1 MPKRFSIKDE
11 IGFFVTVPEGLIERA
26 KEIGTDAL
34 CLFVYLRYRTNRL
47 RGEAW
52 PSYDR
57 MTQDLGWGRRRIKNA
72 IDALEAAKAL
82 ERRKRFGNSTVYVLT
97 YRPPDVGVP
106 DERSID
112 SRDTELTG
120 STDIVDSD
128 AVARSEKSRTATPV
142 VPERD
147 LTQDRSTQ
155 DLRETKREDL
165 PQNLSKDQTP
175 LAMAKAAILIDLN
188 NGKMYAKKPEIFKL
202 IFEPLRSAGITR
214 DGDRTQFNFTH
225 PDPSLFDDQTR
236 AMLRHALVGVIGG
249 KVDANIFEDKE
260 EA

>member
-34 CLFVYLRYRTNRL
+34 CLFVYLRYRTNRK

-57 MTQDLGWGRRRIKNA
+57 MIKDLGWGRRRIKNA
-72 IDALEAAKAL
+72 IDALEKASVL
-82 ERRKRFGNSTVYVLT
+82 ERRKRFGNSTVYILS
-97 YRPPDVGVP
+97 YKPPDVAVA
-106 DERSID
+106 DERSIV
-112 SRDTELTG
+112 SRGTELMG
-120 STDIVDSD
+120 DDSNSI
-128 AVARSEKSRTATPV
+128 ARSEESRSATPV

-165 PQNLSKDQTP
+165 PQDLSKDQTP
-175 LAMAKAAILIDLN
+175 LALAKAAILVDLN
-188 NGKMYAKKPEIFKL
+188 NGKMYAKKPEIFKRV
-202 IFEPLRSAGITR
+202 FEPLRSAGMHMSESGTEI
-214 DGDRTQFNFTH
+214 NLEH
-225 PDPSLFDDQTR
+225 PEPEIFDSKLKALLER
-236 AMLRHALVGVIGG
+236 ALVGQFGG
-249 KVDANIFEDKE
+249 PVSVRISERSE